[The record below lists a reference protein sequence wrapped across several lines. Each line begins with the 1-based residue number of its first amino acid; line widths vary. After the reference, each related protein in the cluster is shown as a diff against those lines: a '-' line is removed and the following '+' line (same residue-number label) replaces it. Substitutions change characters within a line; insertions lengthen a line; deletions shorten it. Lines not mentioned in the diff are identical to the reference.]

1 MVVKGSSKALS
12 DLVRLY
18 ESLSRV
24 KKYELRYAIQETTIY
39 IVRLWHT
46 PKEVKI
52 VYATK
57 GAKLYEVFDGIPS
70 RCS

>member
-1 MVVKGSSKALS
+1 MLEELDEGEGIDSSFDS
-12 DLVRLY
+12 
-18 ESLSRV
+18 
-24 KKYELRYAIQETTIY
+24 
-39 IVRLWHT
+39 
-46 PKEVKI
+46 KEVKI